1 MSSVK
6 SAVDEKWKHAKHL
19 LTQGD
24 FRDEE
29 GEPQLSPSVVAT
41 DRVKHHAKV
50 FFVGER
56 CHLHK
61 QSVHTH
67 THITK
72 VTNNSNRKAL
82 REQ

>member
-6 SAVDEKWKHAKHL
+6 SAVDEKWKHAEHL

-41 DRVKHHAKV
+41 DRAKYHTSYFRGCMLPPTQAV
-50 FFVGER
+50 SNV
-56 CHLHK
+56 LHTQTQQK
-61 QSVHTH
+61 
-67 THITK
+67 
-72 VTNNSNRKAL
+72 
-82 REQ
+82 